1 MSKSQFNIKISK
13 DLLIK
18 IKKQAMMSGKSL
30 TEHITDLVTKSL
42 SENHFNEPE
51 DNSNNRF
58 KSLEQRL
65 LNIESIV
72 SNREYLSQKFKPFT
86 NSEAVNCT
94 RFMKGVFDK
103 EFENRKFLDKNQAFD
118 DFFNHLVNY
127 VQVDN
132 FPTER
137 LREVMLNEQPDPWT
151 GKELNDLSRDNK
163 CNCPIRKGLI
173 DWTGKFNCPSQ
184 QEICD
189 KGEKLLS
196 FI

>member
-30 TEHITDLVTKSL
+30 TGHITDLVTRSL
-42 SENHFNEPE
+42 SENDFQESE
-51 DNSNNRF
+51 DFYNSRF

-72 SNREYLSQKFKPFT
+72 SNREYLSQKVKPFT
-86 NSEAVNCT
+86 NLEAVNCT
-94 RFMKGVFDK
+94 KFMKGVFDK
-103 EFENRKFLDKNQAFD
+103 EVKKRNFVDKDQAFD
-118 DFFNHLVNY
+118 DFFDHLVNY
-127 VQVDN
+127 VQVDH
-132 FPTER
+132 FPIDR

-151 GKELNDLSRDNK
+151 GKELNDLSSYNK
-163 CNCPIRKGLI
+163 CNCPIRNGLI
-173 DWTGKFNCPSQ
+173 DWTGQFNCPSQ

-196 FI
+196 LI

>member
-13 DLLIK
+13 DLLGR

-42 SENHFNEPE
+42 SENDFPKSE
-51 DNSNNRF
+51 DFYNKRIQA
-58 KSLEQRL
+58 LEQRL
-65 LNIESIV
+65 LSIESIV
-72 SNREYLSQKFKPFT
+72 SNREYLSQKLKPFT
-86 NSEAVNCT
+86 NSEAANCT
-94 RFMKGVFDK
+94 RFMKGLFDK
-103 EFENRKFLDKNQAFD
+103 EVKKRNFVDKNQAFD

-127 VQVDN
+127 VQVDY

-137 LREVMLNEQPDPWT
+137 LREVMLNEQTDPWT
-151 GKELNDLSRDNK
+151 GKELNDLARDNK

-184 QEICD
+184 QEICE
-189 KGEKLLS
+189 KGEKLLAS
-196 FI
+196 I